1 MASMNHMPGNA
12 YTSVRS
18 RTVANALRLYRE
30 QHQLSCEDVASMLG
44 VSASKISRME
54 TGKSG
59 LQIDD
64 VASLLGFYKVPAPRR
79 KELLDLMRKGE
90 EMGWWE
96 RQAGLPKLWRALID
110 FENKA
115 LRIHNYELLM
125 VPGLLQTAEY
135 TRALVKAIDP
145 TVSDYELDTLVSAR
159 MARQTLLSRSN
170 APQYLAVIH
179 EAALRIQVGDQAVM
193 RRQLRQLQ
201 DAAERPNVTVVVVP
215 MDAGPHVGLR
225 GSFMILEFR
234 HEPAI
239 VHVEN
244 QVTGL
249 FLEDPADLE
258 GYRLALRNILGV
270 GLAPGATADLLA
282 ALIKE

>member
-1 MASMNHMPGNA
+1 MGGMPGNA

-30 QHQLSCEDVASMLG
+30 QHRMSCEDVGEMLG

-59 LQIDD
+59 LQLDD
-64 VASLLGFYKVPAPRR
+64 VASLLGFYKVPGPRR

-90 EMGWWE
+90 ELGWWE

-115 LRIHNYELLM
+115 LRIHNYEPLM
-125 VPGLLQTAEY
+125 IPGLLQTAEY
-135 TRALVKAIDP
+135 TQALFKAAEPAITDH
-145 TVSDYELDTLVSAR
+145 ELDTLVSGR

-170 APQYLAVIH
+170 APQYIAVIH
-179 EAALRIQVGDQAVM
+179 EAALRVRVGQNGVM
-193 RRQLRQLQ
+193 RRQLRHLL
-201 DAAERPNVTVVVVP
+201 DVAERPNVNVVAVP
-215 MDAGPHVGLR
+215 MEAGMHAGLR
-225 GSFMILEFR
+225 GPFVILEFE

-244 QVTGL
+244 QITAM
-249 FLEDPADLE
+249 FLEEAEDLE

-282 ALIKE
+282 ELTKE

>member
-1 MASMNHMPGNA
+1 MPGNA

-30 QHQLSCEDVASMLG
+30 QHHMSCEDVAEMLG

-59 LQIDD
+59 LQMDD
-64 VASLLGFYKVPAPRR
+64 VASLLGFYKVPGARR
-79 KELLDLMRKGE
+79 RELLDLMRRGE

-115 LRIHNYELLM
+115 LRIHNYQALM
-125 VPGLLQTAEY
+125 IPGLLQTAEY
-135 TRALVKAIDP
+135 AHALVKAIDP
-145 TVSDYELDTLVSAR
+145 TLSEYELDKLVSAR

-170 APQYLAVIH
+170 GPQYLAVVH
-179 EAALRIQVGDQAVM
+179 EAALRIEVGDRGVM

-201 DAAERPNVTVVVVP
+201 NVLERPNVTVVAVP
-215 MDAGPHVGLR
+215 MSAGPHVGLR
-225 GSFMILEFR
+225 GAFMVLEFE

-270 GLAPGATADLLA
+270 SLAPGATADLLA
-282 ALIKE
+282 ELIKE

>member
-1 MASMNHMPGNA
+1 MPGNA

-30 QHQLSCEDVASMLG
+30 QHEMSCEDVAGMLG

-59 LQIDD
+59 LQLDD
-64 VASLLGFYKVPAPRR
+64 VAALLGFYQVPGPRR
-79 KELLDLMRKGE
+79 KELMDLMRRGE

-115 LRIHNYELLM
+115 LRIHNYEPLM
-125 VPGLLQTAEY
+125 IPGLLQTAEY
-135 TRALVKAIDP
+135 TRALFKAAEP
-145 TVSDYELDTLVSAR
+145 TVTDHELDTLVTSR

-170 APQYLAVIH
+170 APQYLAVVH
-179 EAALRIQVGDQAVM
+179 EAALRVQVGQPAVM
-193 RRQLRQLQ
+193 RRQLRHLL
-201 DAAERPNVTVVVVP
+201 DAAEHPNVTVVVVP
-215 MDAGPHVGLR
+215 MSAGMNAGLR
-225 GSFMILEFR
+225 GPFVILEFL

-244 QVTGL
+244 QITAM
-249 FLEDPADLE
+249 FLEEAVDLE
-258 GYRLALRNILGV
+258 GYRLALRNILGA

-282 ALIKE
+282 ELIKE